1 VSCWPSR
8 QARQKIQTGE
18 KRMPT
23 KNQIEL
29 ALTAV
34 LTHLQQ
40 SGEDLHSLADTAIT
54 MMHQKKMHIA
64 EDSVRER
71 GGATDELLDLVER
84 IAGPRC
90 RLSQE
95 PEGNIEDF

>member
-1 VSCWPSR
+1 
-8 QARQKIQTGE
+8 
-18 KRMPT
+18 MPT

-40 SGEDLHSLADTAIT
+40 SGENLHSLADKSIT

-71 GGATDELLDLVER
+71 GGATDELLTLVEQ
-84 IAGPRC
+84 IAGPRG
-90 RLSQE
+90 RSSQE
-95 PEGNIEDF
+95 PEVNLEDF